1 MTEPATESRL
11 RPLRSTGWR
20 ANWSGVIGG
29 LGGVIIFLTIAIFGS
44 GIPEDRVN
52 QVVLYYLIFWP
63 IFSITYVAWTHVAYS
78 RRSREELRSVSV
90 REASSK
96 RRWYFIALGFGGPAD
111 WTISAA
117 LFAVG
122 VTVAIAVT
130 PGLKTSALVV
140 VLGLVTVACS
150 WAMMVYAF
158 ALDYLHLDLAQERT
172 NPIGASVRP
181 HIDFDFDEEP
191 QFSDYLTFAI
201 MVATMAVAVPGRIAS
216 RAAWRI
222 IRTNVIL
229 AFVFNTVIVAMT
241 VSILFG
247 GIGG

>member
-1 MTEPATESRL
+1 MTEPATESRR
-11 RPLRSTGWR
+11 RPMRSTGWR
-20 ANWSGVIGG
+20 ANWSSVIAGVGG
-29 LGGVIIFLTIAIFGS
+29 LIIFLAIILLTGDV
-44 GIPEDRVN
+44 PQDRVN
-52 QVVLYYLIFWP
+52 QLVLFYLIFWP
-63 IFSITYVAWTHVAYS
+63 IFSVTYVAWTHVSYS
-78 RRSREELRSVSV
+78 RRSREELRTASV
-90 REASSK
+90 RESSAK
-96 RRWYFIALGFGGPAD
+96 RRWYLIAVGFGGPAD

-130 PGLKTSALVV
+130 PGLKTSAMVV
-140 VLGLVTVACS
+140 VFGLLTVACS

-158 ALDYLHLDLAQERT
+158 ALDYLHLDLAHERT
-172 NPIGASVRP
+172 NPVGAAVRP

-191 QFSDYLTFAI
+191 QFSDYLTFAV
-201 MVATMAVAVPGRIAS
+201 MVATMAVAVPGRISS
-216 RAAWRI
+216 RAAWRTM
-222 IRTNVIL
+222 RTNVIL